1 MDSSQLRRVLL
12 ISVLGLAGLVS
23 PSATRAESIGTSCAD
38 CPSYS
43 GAFSIRNGTGQL
55 IKYEYRWGT
64 NHPWQSMA
72 LRSGLTETHSYP
84 LGDNPN
90 GKVPAPYVR
99 FDNTANDG
107 RTTWTE
113 VHMRFHAIG
122 YAGFGPN
129 VNRAQPL
136 RYHFQYSPDLR
147 HLSLVAD
154 E

>member
-1 MDSSQLRRVLL
+1 MSTSRIHRALFLG
-12 ISVLGLAGLVS
+12 VLGMAGLTAPFAV
-23 PSATRAESIGTSCAD
+23 RAESIGTSCAD

-43 GAFSIRNGTGQL
+43 GAFSIRNDTGQL

-64 NHPWQSMA
+64 SHPWKSMA
-72 LRSGLTETHSYP
+72 LNSGRVETHSYP
-84 LGDNPN
+84 LGENPN
-90 GKVPAPYVR
+90 AKVPSPYVR

-107 RTTWTE
+107 RSTWTE
-113 VHMRFHAIG
+113 VHMRFHAVG
-122 YAGFGPN
+122 YAGYGPN

-147 HLSLVAD
+147 YLSLVAD